1 MGVSQS
7 RRLAY
12 MKGISKLSFAF
23 IKRQR
28 FISISINDR
37 VYNDFFY
44 RGMSRGTATHAA
56 TRMKTGNWNNAAR
69 TPSYGINLALFYLFM
84 FSSAGTIT
92 LFIWPIKTLTICIKK
107 IDALF

>member
-12 MKGISKLSFAF
+12 VKGISKLSFAF
-23 IKRQR
+23 IKLQR

-44 RGMSRGTATHAA
+44 RGMSRGTE
-56 TRMKTGNWNNAAR
+56 TGNWNNAAR

-107 IDALF
+107 MDALF